1 MTPSVSRRLLLWLA
15 VPLTLLALAGGL
27 ASYFITVA
35 PLLHSS
41 ELRLTA
47 AAGALSARLAVV
59 DGQMALQPAPSHQP
73 EGLED
78 GSIRFAIRD
87 SHSHLVA
94 GDERLAALRSAAAQ
108 APVHANVQ
116 IDHRSY
122 RAMSVQ
128 VASAAGP
135 ATVTVAEILTTS
147 EPALRFAFVTKLLWD
162 CVQLIV
168 TLLLVW
174 LAVRLGLRPLKT
186 LRDALAERSPT
197 DLRPLAEAAV
207 PKEILPVSATLN
219 RLLGTVR
226 TSLQTQQQFVA
237 NTAHQLRTP
246 ITALSAQLEL
256 LQQDPAAAPL
266 KERLAMLGEGMR
278 QLSHTTNQLL
288 MLARADSAAQ
298 RLQPKNERIELG
310 QFAREVVARFVDRA
324 VLANID
330 LGLNAEVVH
339 LRVDPALLDDL
350 LGNLIDNALKYTPAG
365 GVVTVATGIEGTQP
379 FIEVDDTGCGIAEAE
394 RQRVRQRFY
403 RSPGSP
409 SHGTGLGL
417 AIVEEIARV
426 YGATFSIEDGSV
438 GRGTRVRLLFPASLL
453 APESRSG

>member
-35 PLLHSS
+35 PLLHNS
-41 ELRLTA
+41 EVRLTGA
-47 AAGALSARLAVV
+47 ARALTARLVV
-59 DGQMALQPAPSHQP
+59 VEGEMALRPAPAHQP

-87 SHSHLVA
+87 AQARLVA
-94 GDERLAALRSAAAQ
+94 GDEHLAALRNAGVQAA
-108 APVHANVQ
+108 VHSNVQ

-122 RAMSVQ
+122 RAMTVQ
-128 VASAAGP
+128 VGGAAGP
-135 ATVTVAEILTTS
+135 ATVTVAEMLTTS
-147 EPALRFAFVTKLLWD
+147 EPALRFAYVTK
-162 CVQLIV
+162 
-168 TLLLVW
+168 
-174 LAVRLGLRPLKT
+174 RPLKT
-186 LRDALAERSPT
+186 VRAGWGSPSPT
-197 DLRPLAEAAV
+197 DLRPLPESAV
-207 PKEILPVSATLN
+207 PKEILPVSTTLN

-246 ITALSAQLEL
+246 IAGLSAQLEL
-256 LQQDPAAAPL
+256 LAQDPAAAPV
-266 KERLAMLGEGMR
+266 KERLASLGEGMR
-278 QLSHTTNQLL
+278 QLAHTTNQLL

-298 RLQPKNERIELG
+298 RLQPRNELVELR
-310 QFAREVVARFVDRA
+310 QFATDVVARFVDRA
-324 VLANID
+324 VLAHID
-330 LGLNAEVVH
+330 LGLNAQAVR

-350 LGNLIDNALKYTPAG
+350 LVNLVDNALKYTPPG
-365 GVVTVATGIEGTQP
+365 GVVTVGTGIEGSQP
-379 FIEVDDTGCGIAEAE
+379 YIEVDDTGCGIPEPE

-426 YGATFSIEDGSV
+426 YGATFSINDGSA
-438 GRGTRVRLLFPASLL
+438 GRGTRVRLLFPAALL
-453 APESRSG
+453 VL